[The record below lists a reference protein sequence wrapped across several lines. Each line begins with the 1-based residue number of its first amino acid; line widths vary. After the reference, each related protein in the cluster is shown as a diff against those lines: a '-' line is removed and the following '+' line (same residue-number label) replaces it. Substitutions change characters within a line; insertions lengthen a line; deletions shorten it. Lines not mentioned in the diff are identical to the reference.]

1 MIITIDGPSASGKS
15 SLAKLMAQKLGLIHL
30 NSGLLFRAVAYIL
43 ITYFDYNEETLIY
56 VTKEDIDK
64 IFSRDFD
71 YISDDGKGRII
82 YDNRDLTPFLK
93 SSQIDQGASLVSTV
107 PYVRETLLKFQRD
120 FAKTNFLVADGRDL
134 GSVVFPDANFKI
146 YLTAFPE
153 VRAERWRQAQLEKGK
168 KYTQEQALQEITVR
182 DNRDKERSVAPLVIP
197 KDAIVI
203 DNSNMS
209 LEDTLSQVMK
219 QLF

>member
-134 GSVVFPDANFKI
+134 GSVVFPNANFKI
-146 YLTAFPE
+146 YLTASPE
-153 VRAERWRQAQLEKGK
+153 VRAERWRKAQLEKGK
-168 KYTQEQALQEITVR
+168 KYSSEQALDEITVR
-182 DNRDKERSVAPLVIP
+182 DKRDQERSLAPLITP
-197 KDAIVI
+197 KDAVII

-209 LEDTLSQVMK
+209 LGDTLSQVMK

>member
-1 MIITIDGPSASGKS
+1 M
-15 SLAKLMAQKLGLIHL
+15 
-30 NSGLLFRAVAYIL
+30 
-43 ITYFDYNEETLIY
+43 
-56 VTKEDIDK
+56 
-64 IFSRDFD
+64 
-71 YISDDGKGRII
+71 
-82 YDNRDLTPFLK
+82 
-93 SSQIDQGASLVSTV
+93 
-107 PYVRETLLKFQRD
+107 RETLLKFQRD

-134 GSVVFPDANFKI
+134 GSVVFPNANFKI
-146 YLTAFPE
+146 YLTASSE

-168 KYTQEQALQEITVR
+168 KYTQEQALEEITVR

>member
-15 SLAKLMAQKLGLIHL
+15 SLAKLIAQKLGLIHL

-43 ITYFDYNEETLIY
+43 ITYFGYSEETLIY
-56 VTKEDIDK
+56 VTKKDIDK
-64 IFSRDFD
+64 IFSHDFE
-71 YISDDGKGRII
+71 YVSDNGKGRII

-93 SSQIDQGASLVSTV
+93 SKQIDQGASLVSTV
-107 PYVRETLLKFQRD
+107 PYVRETLLQFQRD

-134 GSVVFPDANFKI
+134 GSVVFPNANFKI
-146 YLTAFPE
+146 YLTASSE

-168 KYTQEQALQEITVR
+168 KYTQEQALEEITVR
-182 DNRDKERSVAPLVIP
+182 DNRDQARSIAPLVIP

-209 LEDTLSQVMK
+209 LEETAAHIMQ

>member
-197 KDAIVI
+197 KEAIVI